1 MTNNTT
7 AAETLTLHELN
18 LVERLRDA
26 NRDIFPSDRNG
37 LIALIERLT
46 SPRAAVTLT
55 EEQRST
61 LESLACTSTPYE
73 CDVVRSILDTAPAA
87 PVAEPMPDQN
97 MELARMT
104 RMFHAACADLGLVNE
119 ALGLDPDDGGA
130 EPILDAIQKLKDE
143 RDQWADAGYAAQ
155 AVAAPVA
162 EPAHCQ
168 CPACIDGATHAS
180 DCAVHNEPAYPNG
193 PCNCGSAQ
201 AVAADGAAT
210 PSERAVIDMLIA
222 LARATFLALDDSEE
236 VVGDDGPQHII
247 DSRNFDAVSDAL
259 DALNEL
265 PDDKPGY
272 TLDAGGK
279 AKWALR
285 NLHARVS
292 PTTSDKHKLAKV
304 AFEAHFS
311 VDIAQRRAESAGGYA
326 DPWLQAAWRGFRAG
340 FAAVSPATAEPTDY
354 AAIEREHFGDPDKR
368 TGIYAPATADER
380 HEDGLL
386 TTEAL
391 ISIIERHFD
400 HDHPDGQRLVEM
412 AQDVAA
418 SQHKQGEPATADEL
432 AAFLVWWTR
441 DVPEELRRDWINR
454 NEQFL
459 REGKACEA
467 LARAWE
473 GWQARASQAAAPAE
487 AIDRYQAVCAAA
499 YQLAGVVGAPLRFLD
514 ALSDAANGEPM
525 SADEA
530 LNLLPVGLNEIDEVN
545 RSASAPA
552 EAREITMTVED
563 AMRIVMANWGDKDAI
578 ERVFRA
584 NVAPADAGEAVG
596 VADSMPGTSGFT
608 MACFE
613 AAKVPIGTKLY
624 AAANAGEAVASIANP
639 LTPYG
644 MLVRALRIVAGTTLM
659 EMAIGMGVSP
669 AFLSSLE
676 FGRRPVTYDNAV
688 FASGFFSDK
697 GINDTLPALVHAAKE
712 SQGAQ
717 GGKGG
722 EA

>member
-7 AAETLTLHELN
+7 DTVRALAAAINAAQGRNATAPALTDEQIRSLN
-18 LVERLRDA
+18 YVIERLEIASVAPECEHA
-26 NRDIFPSDRNG
+26 NNLR
-37 LIALIERLT
+37 ALLT
-46 SPRAAVTLT
+46 SPRAAVPAPEGWKLVPIERSYDMRVKALLAFNTT
-55 EEQRST
+55 EKETNDRDD
-61 LESLACTSTPYE
+61 A
-73 CDVVRSILDTAPAA
+73 LDAAHRAMLDAAPAA
-87 PVAEPMPDQN
+87 PVAEPASQGVITAALAVIECDRAQVLTDAHIDALDN
-97 MELARMT
+97 AIKIQRGDAEL
-104 RMFHAACADLGLVNE
+104 
-119 ALGLDPDDGGA
+119 
-130 EPILDAIQKLKDE
+130 
-143 RDQWADAGYAAQ
+143 
-155 AVAAPVA
+155 PVA
-162 EPAHCQ
+162 
-168 CPACIDGATHAS
+168 
-180 DCAVHNEPAYPNG
+180 
-193 PCNCGSAQ
+193 AQ
-201 AVAADGAAT
+201 AVAADGAALA
-210 PSERAVIDMLIA
+210 EDRIDWIA
-222 LARATFLALDDSEE
+222 NA
-236 VVGDDGPQHII
+236 HC
-247 DSRNFDAVSDAL
+247 
-259 DALNEL
+259 
-265 PDDKPGY
+265 PGGTAY
-272 TLDAGGK
+272 PVNVKNAIRE
-279 AKWALR
+279 ALR
-285 NLHARVS
+285 EAR
-292 PTTSDKHKLAKV
+292 
-304 AFEAHFS
+304 
-311 VDIAQRRAESAGGYA
+311 
-326 DPWLQAAWRGFRAG
+326 
-340 FAAVSPATAEPTDY
+340 AAVSPATAEPTDY

-530 LNLLPVGLNEIDEVN
+530 LNLLPEGLNEIDEVN

-552 EAREITMTVED
+552 EAREPVGRFDKSLNQIRWRDGLVNADFADRQPFYTYPVGATAEAREPNQVYVECRQCESCDHIGINDSHEAD
-563 AMRIVMANWGDKDAI
+563 AACNSCGWNGPSPAEDKCPGCGDENCMA
-578 ERVFRA
+578 
-584 NVAPADAGEAVG
+584 VACPKCSGRYALLAEGRFLADEIGVPADAGEAVAQWQTR
-596 VADSMPGTSGFT
+596 VR
-608 MACFE
+608 
-613 AAKVPIGTKLY
+613 AAKT
-624 AAANAGEAVASIANP
+624 AAWVNVTEEDAKHVMSELPEA
-639 LTPYG
+639 YE
-644 MLVRALRIVAGTTLM
+644 VRALYERPAPADARGAVDAARYRIVRSGVPLTVDLGEGKKRVIYYIGAKLEAGFGEALDS
-659 EMAIGMGVSP
+659 AIDAILDRGV
-669 AFLSSLE
+669 
-676 FGRRPVTYDNAV
+676 
-688 FASGFFSDK
+688 
-697 GINDTLPALVHAAKE
+697 
-712 SQGAQ
+712 Q